1 MNNLVT
7 INQNNQAI
15 TTSLM
20 VAETFNKQHKDIL
33 KSIKTL
39 DIPEDFSERNFAPA
53 GYIDRQG
60 KERPMYEITRDGF
73 TLLAMGFTGA
83 KAMEFKIK
91 YINAFNEMAEM
102 IAAQRPQDD
111 AEIDDISL
119 DYDAGH
125 IDVAE
130 FELRT
135 VKVIAQLFGRE
146 VAKQAYLSSKYLP
159 RPTYAID
166 GSHGEQAKSCLE
178 CLRTIHI
185 SGYPLPKVVAHK
197 LDDIL
202 KPAGME
208 LADDDTLL
216 LATSSLDINRHFAN
230 TRWAN
235 HKWVKALLE
244 LPHVFRGEAAK
255 RINGITTKYIA
266 VPAFYIRGSV
276 LENGHE

>member
-20 VAETFNKQHKDIL
+20 VAETFSKSHKNIIQAIQRL
-33 KSIKTL
+33 E
-39 DIPEDFSERNFAPA
+39 IPEDFNELNFQPVKYLDKK
-53 GYIDRQG
+53 GE
-60 KERPMYEITRDGF
+60 ERPMYEITRDGF

-102 IAAQRPQDD
+102 VASQKQDD
-111 AEIDDISL
+111 EIDDFSL
-119 DYDAGH
+119 SYDAGH

-159 RPTYAID
+159 RPTYAINGNHD
-166 GSHGEQAKSCLE
+166 ESAKACME
-178 CLRTIHI
+178 ALRTLRV
-185 SGYPLPKVVAHK
+185 SGYPLAKVVSLK
-197 LDDIL
+197 LDEML

-208 LADDDTLL
+208 LTDDDMLL
-216 LATSSLDINRHFAN
+216 IATSSLDINRFFAN

-235 HKWVKALLE
+235 HRWIKALLE